1 VDFRR
6 EAQRSRTG
14 KNGAPPSGFAQRR
27 ACLLLSLIV
36 LVWNVGATGRHFLS
50 GGSPRL
56 VSAAATDGAVTDPS
70 GPLTAKQNYL
80 LGIKVDINRAS
91 LAEIEGLPGIS
102 PKVAESVLETRKRLG
117 GFRRP
122 VDLLQ
127 VKGIKEK
134 RLKKILPFLLE
145 FPNN

>member
-1 VDFRR
+1 M
-6 EAQRSRTG
+6 
-14 KNGAPPSGFAQRR
+14 
-27 ACLLLSLIV
+27 
-36 LVWNVGATGRHFLS
+36 
-50 GGSPRL
+50 
-56 VSAAATDGAVTDPS
+56 SAAATDGDVTDPS

-80 LGIKVDINRAS
+80 LGKKVDINRAS